1 MAHNGNGSIYGHQNG
16 GPVGPPSSMTRIEN
30 KAKPEE
36 WWYTENGRS
45 YDTFR
50 RGKYMFPMD
59 DGEMDRMDV
68 FHKFFLTIRRDGPY
82 YGGLCQRQLPAHPR
96 ILDLGCGT
104 GIWVIDMAD
113 RHQGRANILG
123 WDLSLIQPSRIPP
136 GVEFQ
141 RRDIE
146 EPWTG
151 VEEGSFDLIHTQMLL
166 GSIEH
171 WPSLYSRALRY
182 LKPGTGIFEHVEIDL
197 TPKSENGDLPEDSA
211 LRIWAHELTEAMER
225 AGRPITANP
234 NTVGL
239 LQRLGFVDVEQV
251 TFKVPFNTWPLEEH
265 EKLVG
270 QWFNLA
276 ITQGLFALS
285 AAPLTRMN
293 GYEPEQVSD
302 LCARVRKEI
311 CTRAQM
317 AFCTMYIWTARR
329 PQIPGQRA

>member
-1 MAHNGNGSIYGHQNG
+1 
-16 GPVGPPSSMTRIEN
+16 
-30 KAKPEE
+30 
-36 WWYTENGRS
+36 
-45 YDTFR
+45 
-50 RGKYMFPMD
+50 
-59 DGEMDRMDV
+59 
-68 FHKFFLTIRRDGPY
+68 
-82 YGGLCQRQLPAHPR
+82 
-96 ILDLGCGT
+96 
-104 GIWVIDMAD
+104 
-113 RHQGRANILG
+113 
-123 WDLSLIQPSRIPP
+123 
-136 GVEFQ
+136 
-141 RRDIE
+141 
-146 EPWTG
+146 
-151 VEEGSFDLIHTQMLL
+151 
-166 GSIEH
+166 
-171 WPSLYSRALRY
+171 
-182 LKPGTGIFEHVEIDL
+182 
-197 TPKSENGDLPEDSA
+197 
-211 LRIWAHELTEAMER
+211 MER

-317 AFCTMYIWTARR
+317 AFCTM
-329 PQIPGQRA
+329 